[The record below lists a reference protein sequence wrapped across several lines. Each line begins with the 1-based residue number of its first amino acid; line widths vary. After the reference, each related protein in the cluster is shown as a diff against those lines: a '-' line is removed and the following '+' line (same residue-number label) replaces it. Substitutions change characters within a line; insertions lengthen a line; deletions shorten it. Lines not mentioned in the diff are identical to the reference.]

1 MLSGIEVLIVV
12 YPYGVQDGYTGGVF
26 AADSQ
31 KGYSD
36 FCTKIIDYTLN
47 TPKHP
52 KASKR
57 NTNAFYAR
65 FQKCATLSYIYTI
78 EITIG

>member
-12 YPYGVQDGYTGGVF
+12 YPYGVQGGYTGGVF

-47 TPKHP
+47 TLKHP
-52 KASKR
+52 KGIPTPSIQDSKSVLP
-57 NTNAFYAR
+57 Y
-65 FQKCATLSYIYTI
+65 LIYTI